1 MIAALKWNKCPRDLT
16 KIPQVHVGGDDEGE
30 GEVELLVR
38 HSAVLRPVEVTGEAA
53 LVDGVLEGSLT
64 VTGKVMRSSYI
75 PHRIRSAHSRLE
87 SLNTT
92 LFLQCCTV
100 CRDVAFC
107 QQISENLMRNL
118 LKLTEITSLRFSDEL
133 RALCLLQ
140 LDGMVGQ
147 PSLMTGLISLTIKVE
162 ERNQDEQQDVRPL
175 PHCEVLYQEQNV
187 VLCTGVE
194 SNQSEIS

>member
-1 MIAALKWNKCPRDLT
+1 
-16 KIPQVHVGGDDEGE
+16 
-30 GEVELLVR
+30 
-38 HSAVLRPVEVTGEAA
+38 
-53 LVDGVLEGSLT
+53 
-64 VTGKVMRSSYI
+64 MRSSYI
-75 PHRIRSAHSRLE
+75 LHRIRSAHSRLE

-147 PSLMTGLISLTIKVE
+147 PSLMTVLISLTIKVE
-162 ERNQDEQQDVRPL
+162 ERNPDEQQDVNLCFGNFKSWQTISTRTRPTRTIIYL
-175 PHCEVLYQEQNV
+175 L
-187 VLCTGVE
+187 L
-194 SNQSEIS
+194 II